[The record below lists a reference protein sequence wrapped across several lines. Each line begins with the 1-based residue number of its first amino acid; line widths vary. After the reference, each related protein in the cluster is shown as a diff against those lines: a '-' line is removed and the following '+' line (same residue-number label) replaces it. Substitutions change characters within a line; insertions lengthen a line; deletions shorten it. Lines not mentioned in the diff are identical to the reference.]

1 MFQNNILYSFL
12 PWSGAVNKKNLIMNK
27 KVLVFLIVMIRSCT
41 YSGSIEINAQNN
53 PDVMDELDVIHLAGG
68 GGRGNCWIQ
77 FSDAPNSLYHY
88 LAGQAYDLLA
98 QRVERIAKLSSL
110 SDWQQRQKLIHE
122 TLMDIVGPFPEKT
135 PLNAKIT
142 RIIDKDSFRI
152 EHIIYE
158 SQPGFYVTSSMFI
171 PVGPKIRGKLPV
183 VIYCS
188 GHTNDGY
195 HGSYQ
200 QMILNLVRKGFIVFA
215 FDPVAQGERMEYND
229 PETGKNIV
237 GDPDLVHSYSGAQAF
252 ITGSSQARYMIWDG
266 IRAVDY
272 LLTRKEVDPARIGIT
287 GRSGGGT
294 QSSQIAALDD
304 RIFAAAPESYITN
317 YTRLFQSPG
326 PQDGEQNLFNG
337 IVRGIDHADLL
348 VVRAPKPT
356 LIIATTG
363 DYFSIQGFRETA
375 EEVSGI
381 YKAYG
386 KEDDFG
392 TAEDVLPRHGT
403 TKKNREAMYAFF
415 QKYLDNPGNSNDDE
429 VKFLSKE
436 EMQVTR
442 TGQVATSL
450 GGETVFSL
458 NRKETEKLVTSL
470 QSSRINLTK
479 HLSGVLNS
487 AKMLSGY
494 REPFVIHEP
503 VFTGRVQREGYI
515 IDKYFVK
522 GEGDYIIPYLLM
534 LPDRPNNKAL
544 IYLHPSGKSAEAFI
558 SGEMEWF
565 VRNGFTVL
573 APDMIGTGEM
583 GPGDFRGDSYIDG
596 VSYNVW
602 FASMLIGRSI
612 VGIRAGDVVRLT
624 RLLKKTSGITEVYG
638 FARKEMAPVLLH
650 AAAFDSAITR
660 IALIEPYSS
669 YRSIVMNRFYDPK
682 FIPGTVPGALKA
694 YDLPDLAASLAPKKL
709 MIAGVT
715 DGYGKNTD
723 TENINKDLAIIKTA
737 YQNKKA
743 DGQLNLVYR
752 MPTEKPYDLY
762 MEWIK

>member
-1 MFQNNILYSFL
+1 
-12 PWSGAVNKKNLIMNK
+12 MNRK
-27 KVLVFLIVMIRSCT
+27 ILVFLIMLMCSGT
-41 YSGSIEINAQNN
+41 YPGNAQNK
-53 PDVMDELDVIHLAGG
+53 PDVINELDVIHLEGG
-68 GGRGNCWIQ
+68 GGKGNSWIQ

-88 LAGQAYDLLA
+88 LAGQAYDLLEK
-98 QRVERIAKLSSL
+98 RVSDIAGLNSL
-110 SDWQQRQKLIHE
+110 SGWQQRQKLIRE
-122 TLMDIVGPFPEKT
+122 TLLVIVGPFPEKT

-142 RIIDKDSFRI
+142 RIVDKDSFRV
-152 EHIIYE
+152 EHIVYE

-171 PVGPKIRGKLPV
+171 PGGLKKGRKLPV

-200 QMILNLVRKGFIVFA
+200 QVILNMVRKGFIVFA
-215 FDPVAQGERMEYND
+215 FDPVDQGERLEYYD
-229 PETGKNIV
+229 PETGKDIV
-237 GDPDLVHSYSGAQAF
+237 GDPDICHSYSGAQAF

-304 RIFAAAPESYITN
+304 RILAAAPESYITN
-317 YTRLFQSPG
+317 YARLFQSPG
-326 PQDGEQNLFNG
+326 PQDAEQNLFNG

-348 VVRAPKPT
+348 AVRAPKPA

-375 EEVSGI
+375 KEVSGI
-381 YKAYG
+381 YKAYD
-386 KEDDFG
+386 KEDNFS

-403 TKKNREAMYAFF
+403 TKKNREAMYSFF
-415 QKYLDNPGNSNDDE
+415 QKYLDNPGNSDDDE

-436 EMQVTR
+436 EMQVTS

-458 NRKETEKLVTSL
+458 NRKETEKLVNNL
-470 QSSRINLTK
+470 QSSRNDLAR
-479 HLSGVLNS
+479 HLSGVLIS
-487 AKMLSGY
+487 AKKLSGY
-494 REPFVIHEP
+494 QDPLIFHEP
-503 VFTGRVQREGYI
+503 VFTGRISRGSYI
-515 IDKYFVK
+515 IEKYFIK

-534 LPDRPNNKAL
+534 IPDKPNNKAI
-544 IYLHPSGKSAEAFI
+544 IYLHPSGKSAEAFTG
-558 SGEMEWF
+558 GEMEWF
-565 VRNGFTVL
+565 ARNGFTVL
-573 APDMIGTGEM
+573 APDLIGIGET
-583 GPGDFRGDSYIDG
+583 GPGDFHGDSFIEG

-612 VGIRAGDVVRLT
+612 VGIRAGDIVRLS
-624 RLLKKTSGITEVYG
+624 RLLTKTYGMSEVYG

-650 AAAFDSAITR
+650 AAAFDTLITR
-660 IALIEPYSS
+660 IALVEPSSS

-682 FIPGTVPGALKA
+682 FLYSTVPGALKA
-694 YDLPDLAASLAPKKL
+694 YDVPDLEASLAPRRL
-709 MIAGVT
+709 MIVDVAEGI
-715 DGYGKNTD
+715 GKNAD
-723 TENINKDLAIIKTA
+723 AENIKLDLAVVKNA
-737 YQNKKA
+737 YQNKRA
-743 DGQLNLVYR
+743 TEQLSIEIIN
-752 MPTEKPYDLY
+752 PDEKPYDLY
-762 MEWIK
+762 LEWIK

>member
-1 MFQNNILYSFL
+1 MKRRLSSIMKIFLSFFKIIFILSL
-12 PWSGAVNKKNLIMNK
+12 AILLTNTPVI
-27 KVLVFLIVMIRSCT
+27 
-41 YSGSIEINAQNN
+41 AQNK
-53 PDVMDELDVIHLAGG
+53 PDESDELDVIHLQGG
-68 GGRGNCWIQ
+68 GGRGNSWIQ
-77 FSDAPNSLYHY
+77 FNDAPNSLYHY

-98 QRVERIAKLSSL
+98 QRSREIARLSSL
-110 SDWQQRQKLIHE
+110 SDWQQRQKWIRK
-122 TLMDIVGPFPEKT
+122 TLLDIVGPFPEKT

-142 RIIDKDSFRI
+142 RIVDKDSFRV
-152 EHIIYE
+152 EHIVYE

-171 PVGPKIRGKLPV
+171 PGGLKKKSKLPV

-188 GHTNDGY
+188 GHSGDGY

-215 FDPVAQGERMEYND
+215 FDPVAQGERLEYLD
-229 PETGKNIV
+229 PKTGRPIF
-237 GDPDLVHSYSGAQAF
+237 GGPDLGHSYPGAQAF
-252 ITGSSQARYMIWDG
+252 IMGSSQARYMVWDG

-326 PQDGEQNLFNG
+326 PQDAEQNLFNG
-337 IVRGIDHADLL
+337 IARGLDHADLL
-348 VVRAPKPT
+348 LVRAPKPT

-386 KEDDFG
+386 QDDNFG

-415 QKYLDNPGNSNDDE
+415 QKYLNNPGSSNDDK

-436 EMQVTR
+436 EMQVTS
-442 TGQVATSL
+442 TGQVSTSF

-458 NRKETEKLVTSL
+458 NCRETEKLINKL
-470 QSSRINLTK
+470 QASRNDITR
-479 HLSGVLNS
+479 HLPEVLNS
-487 AKMLSGY
+487 AKKLSGY
-494 REPFVIHEP
+494 KNPSGINEP
-503 VFTGRVQREGYI
+503 VFTGLIQREGYV

-522 GEGDYIIPYLLM
+522 GEGDYIVPYLLM
-534 LPDRPNNKAL
+534 IPDKPNNKAL
-544 IYLHPSGKSAEAFI
+544 IYLHPSGKSVEA
-558 SGEMEWF
+558 SVGGEMEWF

-573 APDMIGTGEM
+573 APDMIGMGEM
-583 GPGDFRGDSYIDG
+583 GPGDFRGDSYIKG
-596 VSYNVW
+596 ISYNVW

-624 RLLKKTSGITEVYG
+624 GMLKKNSEISEVYG
-638 FARKEMAPVLLH
+638 VARKEMAPVLLY
-650 AAAFDSAITR
+650 AAAFDTTITR

-669 YRSIVMNRFYDPK
+669 YLSIIMNRFYNPA
-682 FIPGTVPGALKA
+682 FVHSTVPGALQA
-694 YDLPDLAASLAPKKL
+694 YDLPDLAASLAPRKL
-709 MIAGVT
+709 MMASIT
-715 DGYGKNTD
+715 DGSGSTADN
-723 TENINKDLAIIKTA
+723 EGINKDLDIIKTT
-737 YQNKKA
+737 YHYRNA
-743 DGQLNLVYR
+743 DRQLNIVSLK
-752 MPTEKPYDLY
+752 PNEKPFDIFT
-762 MEWIK
+762 EWIK